1 MDIDMEVSTSC
12 SLTSLEANT
21 ENKLQDKRFSRA
33 ERVDLETFLETE
45 VEPTDPFKPFGEDLQ
60 TNGEQIKVP
69 EMAPLEDE
77 ILGEASAE
85 KIEDSRFSPEE
96 WVDLEMF
103 CGTGEEPAD
112 HVKQSPGDHKIDG
125 EQMKVLELAQSENKN
140 YHVIRETDD
149 LSNLETSMEKLRVEK
164 FALEECV
171 NHDIYILWGQGGTTK
186 TC

>member
-1 MDIDMEVSTSC
+1 MIAFVVSQYDYEDIALFQSTHSTDYTSADDILSSVPMDIDMEVSTSC

-112 HVKQSPGDHKIDG
+112 DVKQSPGDHKIDG

-140 YHVIRETDD
+140 YHV
-149 LSNLETSMEKLRVEK
+149 
-164 FALEECV
+164 
-171 NHDIYILWGQGGTTK
+171 
-186 TC
+186 